1 MIRALLLAGLAV
13 VTVISC
19 ANTPEKQAQKELRA
33 ACRNGAYQH
42 DPRCDKPTPRVQ
54 PDCVPIYKD
63 GRRIGCI
70 DRKDL
75 WREMQ
80 MQGPR
85 FAPPTINR

>member
-13 VTVISC
+13 VTVIAC
-19 ANTPEKQAQKELRA
+19 ANTPEKQERKELRA
-33 ACRNGAYQH
+33 YCRASGYQH
-42 DPRCDKPTPRVQ
+42 DTRCATPRRRIP
-54 PDCVPIYKD
+54 PDCVPIYQD
-63 GRRIGCI
+63 GRLVGCI

-85 FAPPTINR
+85 FTPPTINR